1 MLPDDF
7 SRPRAPR
14 ELRIDTP
21 NRPTGLVWSK
31 KHAIAM
37 ARAEEGPGP
46 NGLEGMGKR

>member
-1 MLPDDF
+1 MISPD
-7 SRPRAPR
+7 RALR
-14 ELRIDTP
+14 ELRTDTP

-46 NGLEGMGKR
+46 NGLEGIGKR